1 MRFAHCKDLI
11 KSDLA
16 AINNGGILKNLFFN
30 ESFSFTFWFRKGKCV
45 KQEGRFLLEPILE
58 EASD

>member
-16 AINNGGILKNLFFN
+16 AINNGGGDFKKSLF
-30 ESFSFTFWFRKGKCV
+30 
-45 KQEGRFLLEPILE
+45 
-58 EASD
+58 